1 MKYGLLY
8 YKDTDNIGDDIQS
21 YAASQ
26 FLPKIDYMIDREHLN
41 EFVPKKKEYVKTI
54 MNAWYIHDKFNFG
67 ISPYINPLLISMFFK
82 NFPYTSGI
90 TVGMDYINDNVKDI
104 LKKYG
109 PVGTRDFHTQ
119 KMLNNLKVDN
129 YFSGCMTLTINK
141 FDNITQG
148 EYIVVNGLTN
158 EEIEYIKSNT
168 NRKIIK
174 FQQDIEKGSLS
185 DESWEKRKNRVI
197 DVLKLYQ
204 GAHMVITN
212 KLHCSLPCLALE
224 TPVLLLYDKSFAENK
239 DRIGTYKE
247 YLNYI
252 DRNKF
257 MNQKIN
263 FENPK
268 KNPNK
273 YLEIRKKLVKECN
286 NFIKKECNLDTKLLP
301 DIDTY
306 RNLTEKAITEKKVI
320 IKHLE
325 KLQCKYE
332 RECKKSSKMFDEITK
347 LNNEKQQLKEIEIEY
362 NKILNSRSWKL
373 ITKIRKMIKHN

>member
-158 EEIEYIKSNT
+158 EEIEYIKSKT

-268 KNPNK
+268 KNPDK

-286 NFIKKECNLDTKLLP
+286 NFIKNECDFDAKLLP

-306 RNLTEKAITEKKVI
+306 CNLTEKAITEKKVI

-332 RECKKSSKMFDEITK
+332 KECEKSSKMFDEITK
-347 LNNEKQQLKEIEIEY
+347 LSNEKQQLKEIEIEY
-362 NKILNSRSWKL
+362 NKILNSRSWKV
-373 ITKIRKMIKHN
+373 ITKIRKIIKHN

>member
-1 MKYGLLY
+1 
-8 YKDTDNIGDDIQS
+8 
-21 YAASQ
+21 
-26 FLPKIDYMIDREHLN
+26 
-41 EFVPKKKEYVKTI
+41 
-54 MNAWYIHDKFNFG
+54 
-67 ISPYINPLLISMFFK
+67 
-82 NFPYTSGI
+82 
-90 TVGMDYINDNVKDI
+90 MDYINDNVKDI

-158 EEIEYIKSNT
+158 EEIEYIKSKT

-268 KNPNK
+268 KNPDK

-286 NFIKKECNLDTKLLP
+286 NFIKNECDFDAKLLP

-306 RNLTEKAITEKKVI
+306 CNLTEKAITEKKVI

-332 RECKKSSKMFDEITK
+332 KECEKSSKMFDEITK

-362 NKILNSRSWKL
+362 NKILNSRSWKV
-373 ITKIRKMIKHN
+373 ITKIRKIIKHN

>member
-54 MNAWYIHDKFNFG
+54 MNSWYIHDKFNFG

-90 TVGMDYINDNVKDI
+90 TVGMDYINDNIKDI

-119 KMLNNLKVDN
+119 KMLNNLNIDN

-141 FDNITQG
+141 FDNITQE

-158 EEIEYIKSNT
+158 EEIEYIKSKT

-185 DESWEKRKNRVI
+185 DESWEKRKKRVI

-239 DRIGTYKE
+239 DRIGTYKD

-257 MNQKIN
+257 MSQKIN

-268 KNPNK
+268 KNPDK
-273 YLEIRKKLVKECN
+273 YLEIRKKLMKECN
-286 NFIKKECNLDTKLLP
+286 EFIKKECNLDTKLLP
-301 DIDTY
+301 DVDTY

-325 KLQCKYE
+325 KLQRKYE
-332 RECKKSSKMFDEITK
+332 KECEKSSEMFDEITK

-373 ITKIRKMIKHN
+373 ITKIRKIIKHN

>member
-158 EEIEYIKSNT
+158 EEIEYIKSKT

-239 DRIGTYKE
+239 DRIGTYKD

-257 MNQKIN
+257 MSQKIN

-268 KNPNK
+268 KNPDK
-273 YLEIRKKLVKECN
+273 YLEIRKKLMKECN
-286 NFIKKECNLDTKLLP
+286 EFIKKECNLDTKLLP
-301 DIDTY
+301 DVDTY

-325 KLQCKYE
+325 KLQRKYE
-332 RECKKSSKMFDEITK
+332 KECEKSSEMFDEITK

-373 ITKIRKMIKHN
+373 ITKIRKIIKHN

>member
-158 EEIEYIKSNT
+158 EEIEYIKSKT

-268 KNPNK
+268 KNPDK

-286 NFIKKECNLDTKLLP
+286 NFIKNECDFDAKLLP

-306 RNLTEKAITEKKVI
+306 CNLTEKAITEKKVI

-332 RECKKSSKMFDEITK
+332 KECEKSSKMFDEITK

-362 NKILNSRSWKL
+362 NKILNSRSWKV
-373 ITKIRKMIKHN
+373 ITKIRKIIKHN

>member
-158 EEIEYIKSNT
+158 EEIEYIKSKT

-197 DVLKLYQ
+197 DVHKLYQ

-268 KNPNK
+268 KNPDK

-286 NFIKKECNLDTKLLP
+286 NFIKNECDFDAKLLP

-306 RNLTEKAITEKKVI
+306 CNLTEKAITEKKVI

-332 RECKKSSKMFDEITK
+332 KECEKSSKMFDEITK

-362 NKILNSRSWKL
+362 NKILNSRSWKV
-373 ITKIRKMIKHN
+373 ITKIRKIIKHN

>member
-158 EEIEYIKSNT
+158 EEIEYIKSKT

-185 DESWEKRKNRVI
+185 DESWEKRKKRVI

-257 MNQKIN
+257 MSQKIN

-268 KNPNK
+268 KNPDK
-273 YLEIRKKLVKECN
+273 YLEIRKKLMKECN
-286 NFIKKECNLDTKLLP
+286 EFIKKECDFDAKLLP

-306 RNLTEKAITEKKVI
+306 CNLTEKAITEKKVI

-332 RECKKSSKMFDEITK
+332 KECEKSSKMFDEITK

-362 NKILNSRSWKL
+362 NKILNSRSWKV
-373 ITKIRKMIKHN
+373 ITKIRKIIKHN

>member
-158 EEIEYIKSNT
+158 EEIEYIKSKT

-268 KNPNK
+268 KNPDK

-286 NFIKKECNLDTKLLP
+286 NFIKNECDFDAKLLP

-306 RNLTEKAITEKKVI
+306 CNLTEKAITEKKVI
-320 IKHLE
+320 IKYLE

-332 RECKKSSKMFDEITK
+332 KECEKSSKMFDEITK

-362 NKILNSRSWKL
+362 NKILNSRSWKV
-373 ITKIRKMIKHN
+373 ITKIRKIIKHN

>member
-158 EEIEYIKSNT
+158 EEIEYIKSKT

-268 KNPNK
+268 KNPDK

-286 NFIKKECNLDTKLLP
+286 NFIKNECDFDAKLLP

-306 RNLTEKAITEKKVI
+306 CNLTDKAITEKKVI

-332 RECKKSSKMFDEITK
+332 KECEKSSKMFDEITK

-362 NKILNSRSWKL
+362 NKILNSRSWKV
-373 ITKIRKMIKHN
+373 ITKIRKIIKHN